1 MSKTT
6 PPEGN
11 YQERVASFVAGH
23 DLETDIAA
31 RVLDL
36 LSELADVFF
45 SLICL
50 ANSTG
55 VDLNRGLEKVMA
67 KYSQRLQDKG
77 DPGSS

>member
-36 LSELADVFF
+36 LSELGEVGGCVF
-45 SLICL
+45 L
-50 ANSTG
+50 
-55 VDLNRGLEKVMA
+55 VDLPGEQHRGGSEQGV
-67 KYSQRLQDKG
+67 REG
-77 DPGSS
+77 DGEIFSTPAG